1 MKAVLNGEYAGSGG
15 KQYITIKGD
24 LSVEGLKDV
33 EELTT
38 RVTQLEA
45 HIARLGEIVSRLQE
59 QHVRTNSS
67 QLAKA
72 LEEIKSEAP
81 AEAET
86 EVPVEV
92 SSQQEEPVVKT
103 TSKKKQSSS
112 T

>member
-15 KQYITIKGD
+15 KQYISIKGD

-33 EELTT
+33 EELTA

-45 HIARLGEIVSRLQE
+45 HIARLEEVVSRLQE

-72 LEEIKSEAP
+72 LEEIKTEAP
-81 AEAET
+81 AEVTEVS
-86 EVPVEV
+86 EVPV
-92 SSQQEEPVVKT
+92 QEESVAKP
-103 TSKKKQSSS
+103 TSKKKQNSS